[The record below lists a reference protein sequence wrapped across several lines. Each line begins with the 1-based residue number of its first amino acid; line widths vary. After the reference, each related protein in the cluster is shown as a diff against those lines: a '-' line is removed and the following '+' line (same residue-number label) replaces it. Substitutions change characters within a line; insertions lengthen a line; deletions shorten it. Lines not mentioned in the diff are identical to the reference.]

1 MTSSLTPSGFEQYRK
16 IVSRLNK
23 SCSENEFAGALGEVL
38 REFLGLPG
46 FSGGGIRIGLRSG
59 RAGLDI
65 SREEGARFCFTGLS
79 APGCVCGAALAGGS
93 PGRAASGK
101 TSLPHCTGAGFRHA
115 VAAPVIV
122 DGEAGGIFFAAVGD
136 AAPPDPESLLI
147 VEAMAANIGETAAR
161 ILENKTVEARAQ
173 DLETVNTVGR
183 LIASKLTLKDM
194 TREIVARLGTVM
206 ETDEVNV
213 VVYDDARKEL
223 SFLASYFAAGS
234 GLDRPE
240 VYPLSDGMNSWV
252 VKNRKPLLM
261 KYDTVEECEKLG
273 IRHGGRPAKS
283 WLGAPM
289 IYQDRVVGVVS
300 VQSYTKKGLY
310 GERSAELLE
319 AVARQCAVAVENSRL
334 FEEVVAREE
343 EKELLYF
350 SLTHDLLSLLNPVSG
365 YARLLKSVSPTA
377 DPESFYTMVDNLS
390 NSTERTARFVEDI
403 LVYAKI
409 KSGKLVL
416 NVEEGDIMK
425 VVESAV
431 QASLPELAMRRID
444 VFVNGAHL
452 SGGRAQV
459 PGSVLA
465 RFDRA
470 QLERVFLN
478 LVGNALKHARSRID
492 IDARAEGEDVFLRV
506 SDDGQG
512 VAEEQLESLFEE
524 YHQGGHRKKG
534 VGLGLPTVRKII
546 GLHGG
551 SIKAVSGLGRGF
563 ALEFSWPRGL
573 SSAPGTMEG

>member
-1 MTSSLTPSGFEQYRK
+1 MTSSGFDRYRR
-16 IVSRLNK
+16 IVSRLN
-23 SCSENEFAGALGEVL
+23 SASSENELAAALGEVL
-38 REFLGLPG
+38 RELMGLFG
-46 FSGGGIRIGLRSG
+46 FSGGGARIDLRSG
-59 RAGLDI
+59 RAWLDI
-65 SREEGARFCFTGLS
+65 SREEGARFCFSGLS
-79 APGCVCGAALAGGS
+79 APGCVCGEALAEGS
-93 PGRAASGK
+93 SGAAVYAE
-101 TSLPHCTGAGFRHA
+101 TSRPACSEAGFGHA

-122 DGEAGGIFFAAVGD
+122 DGEAGGIFFAVGD
-136 AAPPDPESLLI
+136 GASPPDPESLLL

-161 ILENKTVEARAQ
+161 ILENKTVEARAE

-183 LIASKLTLKDM
+183 LITSKLTLKDM
-194 TREIVARLGTVM
+194 TREIVARLGAVM

-223 SFLASYFAAGS
+223 SFLASYFADGS

-261 KYDTVEECEKLG
+261 KYDTVEECKGLG

-350 SLTHDLLSLLNPVSG
+350 SLTHDLLSLLNPVLG

-377 DPESFYTMVDNLS
+377 DPEGFHTMVDNLA
-390 NSTERTARFVEDI
+390 NSAERTSRFVEDI

-416 NVEEGDIMK
+416 NIEEGDIMK

-431 QASLPELAMRRID
+431 QSCLPELAMRRID

-452 SGGRAQV
+452 SGGRARI
-459 PGSVLA
+459 PGSLVA
-465 RFDRA
+465 RFDRG
-470 QLERVFLN
+470 QMERVFLN

-492 IDARAEGEDVFLRV
+492 VDARVEGGDVFLRV

-512 VAEEQLESLFEE
+512 VAGEQLESLFEE

-551 SIKAVSGLGRGF
+551 SIRAVSGLGAGF

-573 SSAPGTMEG
+573 ASAPGSVEG